1 MLTSPFPGP
10 LNKITFTWNPD
21 RSIHVKAIIMAG
33 GEGTRLRPL
42 TCNRPKPMI
51 PVINKPVLEHIVNLL
66 RKKGI
71 IDIVISCFYLPEN
84 IQNYFGDGSEW
95 NVNISYSVEESPMGT
110 AGGVK
115 KAVGRAHESM
125 LVLSGDGVVD
135 FDIDRVREFHERNN
149 SSFTIVLTHV
159 TEPTEYGIVITAPD
173 GRIDKFLEKPA
184 WSEVFSDTVNTGMYI
199 IEPEIINEHIPE
211 GTRFDFSMDLFP
223 ILQRLG
229 IPMYGHVA
237 EGYWCDVGNLGA
249 YRDVH
254 QAILEGR
261 VGIDFP
267 GKKIGDNVWV
277 GRNVEIAPNAVL
289 RGPVILGNFVRIKRG
304 AEVSEFSVVGD
315 NCVIEE
321 NATVRRSI
329 LLHNTLVGPKCHL
342 RGALIGKRCVLGEG
356 VAIYEGAVVS
366 DDCQIGSAVQIPS
379 GIRVWPEKIIEQ
391 GATLTADLIWGQTE
405 KKTLFGSEGIS
416 GSFNIRI
423 TPEFGAK
430 LGSALGAFLGGA
442 TTVVISRDASLAA
455 RIIKRAVSSGLLSMG
470 VEVYDL
476 DVESIPINRYS
487 TRFLNADMGV
497 YVHIAPMTGLQFVQI
512 KLFNKF
518 GFQIPIQDEKKIENI
533 FYRGDYPRK
542 NAFEVGRLIYP
553 IHHIE
558 SYIANAENYA
568 DRESLRNSRINV
580 IVDFF
585 NGASSLVLPDL
596 LARFGCTL
604 TSLRGQI
611 KEFQSEDE
619 LKKDARN
626 AIESVVSMARANGEI
641 GAILGPHGE
650 NITIVDETGAILSSD
665 DVAALLCLLYL
676 KHRKVRGIGIPV
688 TASAVIERISA
699 SQGGIVRRTSTKLR
713 QPEGIDDLFLNTS
726 DERLPYLELEFDPMI
741 AFLLVLELTAR
752 EKNTLTGLR
761 ASLPQGSMRSVSLHC
776 TTEEKASIMK
786 ALSTAAHG
794 TGASMELTDGVRV
807 VRKEAWILIM
817 PDSANPLIHLYAEG
831 ESLEEREKII
841 TEYSGIISNLSKSQ

>member
-1 MLTSPFPGP
+1 
-10 LNKITFTWNPD
+10 
-21 RSIHVKAIIMAG
+21 MAG

-71 IDIVISCFYLPEN
+71 TDITISCFYLPEN

-95 NVNISYSVEESPMGT
+95 NVNISYSVEEAPMGT
-110 AGGVK
+110 AGGVR
-115 KAVGRAHESM
+115 KAVGQARGTI

-135 FDIDRVREFHERNN
+135 FDIDKVREFHREKK
-149 SSFTIVLTHV
+149 SALTIVLTHV
-159 TEPTEYGIVITAPD
+159 SEPTEYGIVITRPD

-184 WSEVFSDTVNTGMYI
+184 WSEVFSDTVNTGMYL
-199 IEPEIINEHIPE
+199 IEPDIINEHIPE

-223 ILQRLG
+223 LLQHLDV
-229 IPMYGHVA
+229 PMYGCVA

-254 QAILEGR
+254 LAILEGR

-267 GKKIGDNVWV
+267 GKKIGGDIWV
-277 GRNVEIAPNAVL
+277 GRNVEIAPNVKL
-289 RGPVILGNFVRIKRG
+289 RGPIILGNFVRIKRG
-304 AEVSEFSVVGD
+304 AEVSEYTVIGD

-391 GATLTADLIWGQTE
+391 GTTLTADLIWGQTE
-405 KKTLFGSEGIS
+405 KKTLFGGEGII

-423 TPEFGAK
+423 TPEFAAK

-442 TTVVISRDASLAA
+442 TTAVVSRDASLAS
-455 RIIKRAVSSGLLSMG
+455 RIIKRAVSAGLLSMG

-476 DVESIPINRYS
+476 DIESVPINRYS
-487 TRFLNADMGV
+487 TRFLNADLGV

-512 KLFNKF
+512 KLFNRF
-518 GFQIPIQDEKKIENI
+518 GFQLSVQDEKKIENI

-558 SYIANAENYA
+558 SYIANAENYVDKA
-568 DRESLRNSRINV
+568 VLVRSRINV

-585 NGASSLVLPDL
+585 NGASAMVFPDL

-604 TSLRGQI
+604 TALRAQI
-611 KEFQSEDE
+611 KEYVSENE
-619 LKKDARN
+619 LKKDTRN
-626 AIESVVSMARANGEI
+626 AIETVVSMTRANGEI
-641 GAILGPHGE
+641 GAILDPHGE
-650 NITIVDETGAILSSD
+650 NITIVDESGAILSGD
-665 DVAALLCLLYL
+665 DAAALICLLHL
-676 KHRKVRGIGIPV
+676 KYRNVRDIQIPV
-688 TASAVIERISA
+688 TSSAVIERIA
-699 SQGGIVRRTSTKLR
+699 AQYGGRVRRTSTKLR
-713 QPEGIDDLFLNTS
+713 EPEGSEDIFLPKHG
-726 DERLPYLELEFDPMI
+726 ERLPYLEMEFDPMI
-741 AFLLVLELTAR
+741 GFLLVLELVAR
-752 EKNTLTGLR
+752 EQNTLAGLR
-761 ASLPQGSMRSVSLHC
+761 AGIPLGGMRSTSIQC
-776 TTEEKASIMK
+776 TSEEKAAIMK
-786 ALSTAAHG
+786 TLSATEPGNG
-794 TGASMELTDGVRV
+794 TSIELTDGVRV
-807 VRKEAWILIM
+807 VRARAWILIM
-817 PDSANPLIHLYAEG
+817 PDSTNPLIHLYAEG
-831 ESLEEREKII
+831 DSIEEREAII
-841 TEYSGIISNLSKSQ
+841 NEFTGIISHHTRA